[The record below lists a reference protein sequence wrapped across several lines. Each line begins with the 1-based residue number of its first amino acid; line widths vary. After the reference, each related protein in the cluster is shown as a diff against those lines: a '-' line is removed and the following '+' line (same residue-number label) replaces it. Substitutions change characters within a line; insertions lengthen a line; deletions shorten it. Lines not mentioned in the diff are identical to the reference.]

1 MLKLFESQQFGHR
14 SPSLQ
19 EMIPAISCAIDK
31 RFLLRSLTTAH
42 KRIKYHND
50 DPRCQTALDEASWSL
65 NPIGLRLLNDNF
77 KLCFKRWEKMNLGQD
92 GAVTEKYENLDE
104 LKEYTTDG
112 CICDCSY
119 FKQMYYCRH
128 IPF

>member
-1 MLKLFESQQFGHR
+1 
-14 SPSLQ
+14 
-19 EMIPAISCAIDK
+19 
-31 RFLLRSLTTAH
+31 
-42 KRIKYHND
+42 
-50 DPRCQTALDEASWSL
+50 
-65 NPIGLRLLNDNF
+65 
-77 KLCFKRWEKMNLGQD
+77 MNLGQD

-128 IPF
+128 IPFYRLKTRMLLFQLDAFHRTLTKNSISNDKSNLFESYI